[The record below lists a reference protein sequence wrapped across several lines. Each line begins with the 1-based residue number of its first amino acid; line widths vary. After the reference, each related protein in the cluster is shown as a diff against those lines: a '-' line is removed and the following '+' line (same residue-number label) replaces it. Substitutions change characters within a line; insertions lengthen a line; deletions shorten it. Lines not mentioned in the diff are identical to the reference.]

1 VQTGD
6 NVLIAGMIVTGSDP
20 KKVVFRALGPSVKA
34 NGTVIPDN
42 LQDPTLEL
50 RDGNG
55 AILTSNDNWKDSP
68 QRAEIEANGLAPSDD
83 RESAILRSLDPGR
96 YTAIVRGKDNSTG
109 IGLVEA
115 YDIQKNV
122 SSVLANISTRGFV
135 ETDDNVMIGGFIAGN
150 NAASTRILIRAI
162 GPSLKNSVPNA
173 MDDPF
178 LELHDRNGAT
188 IATNDNWKD
197 NQQTEIEQTGIPPN
211 NDLESAIV
219 RTLPPDNYTA
229 IVRGKNNTTGISLV
243 EIYNI
248 R

>member
-197 NQQTEIEQTGIPPN
+197 NQQTEIEQTGIPPS

-219 RTLPPDNYTA
+219 RTLFPDNYTA